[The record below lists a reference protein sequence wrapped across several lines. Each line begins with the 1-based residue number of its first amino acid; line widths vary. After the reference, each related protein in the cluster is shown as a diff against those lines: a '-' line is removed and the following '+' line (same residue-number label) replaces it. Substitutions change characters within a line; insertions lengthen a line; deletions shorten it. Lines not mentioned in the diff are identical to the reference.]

1 MYPCNDK
8 MQKLSILL
16 PLWSACIYI
25 RYLAQLARH
34 QSRDILKS
42 RNKCE
47 GAVLGNQDGW
57 YLTMFLSRRKKKN
70 LVDFIMRFPY
80 CIYISNQKSEKSS
93 DLSTLGGVLDKYF
106 INPICK

>member
-1 MYPCNDK
+1 MAYPCNDK

-16 PLWSACIYI
+16 PLWSACTYI

-47 GAVLGNQDGW
+47 GVSVVVGVRESRLW
-57 YLTMFLSRRKKKN
+57 YLTMFPSRKEN
-70 LVDFIMRFPY
+70 LF
-80 CIYISNQKSEKSS
+80 
-93 DLSTLGGVLDKYF
+93 
-106 INPICK
+106 